1 MGFYYFKGGIM
12 IDPFEVDIRTDIDDA
27 MDESEVEFDF
37 IF

>member
-1 MGFYYFKGGIM
+1 M
-12 IDPFEVDIRTDIDDA
+12 IEPFEFDIKTDIDDA

>member
-1 MGFYYFKGGIM
+1 M
-12 IDPFEVDIRTDIDDA
+12 IEPFEFDIRTDIDDA

>member
-1 MGFYYFKGGIM
+1 M
-12 IDPFEVDIRTDIDDA
+12 IEPFEVDIRTDIDDA

>member
-1 MGFYYFKGGIM
+1 M
-12 IDPFEVDIRTDIDDA
+12 IEPFEIDIRSDIDDA

>member
-1 MGFYYFKGGIM
+1 M
-12 IDPFEVDIRTDIDDA
+12 IDPFYMDIEDTIDDA